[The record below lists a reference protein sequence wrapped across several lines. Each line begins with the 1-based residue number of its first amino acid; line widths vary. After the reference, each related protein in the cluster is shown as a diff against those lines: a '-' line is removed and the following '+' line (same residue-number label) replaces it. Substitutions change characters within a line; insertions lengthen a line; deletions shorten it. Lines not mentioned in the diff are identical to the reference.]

1 MCRLGRLTVL
11 TLTLAGLALLPGACG
26 GGGATGESPPA
37 SGTYTNDQYGI
48 TMTYDGQFAEGETK
62 ASSPSGDGTVF
73 EVVFPDKNGPTVG
86 GKYTNALRISVY
98 KLANEIK
105 PAQLPKLKKELSGAV
120 TEYVVSRSGGKIDR
134 PLEEVT
140 VNGIPGFSLD
150 YSLTKDD
157 AALKVVDYFLYK
169 GHYQY
174 TLEGMAASQDWEALK
189 GKFEAAFQTFTVK

>member
-1 MCRLGRLTVL
+1 MCRLGRLGVL
-11 TLTLAGLALLPGACG
+11 TLALAGLALLPGACG
-26 GGGATGESPPA
+26 SGATGESSPA
-37 SGTYTNDQYGI
+37 SRTYTNDQYGF

-98 KLANEIK
+98 KLANVVK
-105 PAQLPKLKKELSGAV
+105 PDQLPKLKKELSGAV
-120 TEYVVSRSGGKIDR
+120 TEYVVSLSGGKIDR
-134 PLEEVT
+134 PLEDVT

-150 YSLTKDD
+150 YGFTEDD
-157 AALKVVDYFLYK
+157 ATLKTVDYFLYK

-189 GKFEAAFQTFTVK
+189 GKLEAAFQTFTAK

>member
-11 TLTLAGLALLPGACG
+11 TLALAGLALLPGACG

-37 SGTYTNDQYGI
+37 SRTYTNDQYGF
-48 TMTYDGQFAEGETK
+48 TMTYDGQFAEGEAA
-62 ASSPSGDGTVF
+62 ASSPSSSGTVF

-86 GKYTNALRISVY
+86 GNYTNALRISVY
-98 KLANEIK
+98 KLAHVIK

-120 TEYVVSRSGGKIDR
+120 TEYVVSLSGGKIDR
-134 PLEEVT
+134 PLEDVT

-150 YSLTKDD
+150 YGFTEDD
-157 AALKVVDYFLYK
+157 ATLKTVDYFLYK

-174 TLEGMAASQDWEALK
+174 TLEGMTASQDWEALK
-189 GKFEAAFQTFTVK
+189 GKLEAAFRTFTAK